1 MLIEY
6 YTSNTFAD
14 EGKRYKVLCKEL
26 DPQPPWF
33 KSKGTDGAV
42 FNPPHTLHTCNNK
55 SNESTFKS
63 LSIIGV
69 RKIHSRNTRIQS
81 L

>member
-14 EGKRYKVLCKEL
+14 EG

-55 SNESTFKS
+55 SNEGTFKAY
-63 LSIIGV
+63 
-69 RKIHSRNTRIQS
+69 Q
-81 L
+81 